1 MKQKEIFETYESE
14 VRSYC
19 RNFPAVF
26 ATAKGSVI
34 TDCDGNSYIDFFNGA
49 GALNYGHN
57 NDYIK
62 GKVVDYL
69 MSDGIMHALD
79 MMTSAKGELIQF
91 MEEKILRPRGLDY
104 KIMFPGP
111 TGTNAIEMALKLA
124 RKYTGRRTI
133 WALMGAF
140 HGMTLGALALTSDQ
154 NSRKG
159 GGIPLENTVHMPA
172 PYMFPELDTVQYME
186 TVLQDDHSGI
196 EKPAAIIVETTQA
209 EGGIQVLPTDYLQKL
224 RAFCDKHEILL
235 IVDDIQVGCARTG
248 TFFSFQR
255 AGIVPDIVC
264 LSKSIGGYG
273 FPFALTL
280 IKPEIDCFN
289 PGEHNGTFR
298 GNQLAMVASKA
309 GMEFMLEAKVE
320 EGVQEREEIIRSFL
334 EEKIAGP
341 GREIRG
347 IGCIWGIDVGTGE
360 RSKAVIRECFKN
372 GLILER
378 AGRDD
383 SVVKV
388 MPSLVIEKELL
399 VKGLEILKQS
409 MDAVLND

>member
-26 ATAKGSVI
+26 ATAKGSI
-34 TDCDGNSYIDFFNGA
+34 MTDEDGNSFIDFFNGA

-62 GKVVDYL
+62 GKVIEYL
-69 MSDGIMHALD
+69 MGDGILHGLD
-79 MMTSAKGELIQF
+79 LMTSPKAQLIEF
-91 MEEKILRPRGLDY
+91 MQEKILQPRGYEY
-104 KIMFPGP
+104 KLMFPGP
-111 TGTNAIEMALKLA
+111 TGTNCVEMALKLA
-124 RKYTGRRTI
+124 RKATGRRTV

-140 HGMTLGALALTSDQ
+140 HGMTLGSLALTSDVA
-154 NSRKG
+154 SRRG
-159 GGIPLENTVHMPA
+159 GGVSLDDVVHMPA
-172 PYMFPELDTVQYME
+172 PYMFPELDTVMYME
-186 TVLQDDHSGI
+186 TLLLDDHSAI
-196 EKPAAIIVETTQA
+196 EKPAAIILETTQA
-209 EGGIQVLPTDYLQKL
+209 EGGIHVLPTEYLQKV
-224 RAFCDKHEILL
+224 RSFCDRYDIKL

-248 TFFSFQR
+248 RFFSFER

-264 LSKSIGGYG
+264 LSKSIGGIG
-273 FPFALTL
+273 LPFAINL
-280 IKPEIDCFN
+280 IKPEMDVFN

-298 GNQLAMVASKA
+298 GNQLAMVAAKA

-320 EGVQEREEIIRSFL
+320 EGVAEREEIIRTFL
-334 EEKIAGP
+334 EENMAGI
-341 GREIRG
+341 GRVIRG
-347 IGCIWGIDVGTGE
+347 IGCIWGIDVGAGV
-360 RSKAVIRECFKN
+360 RSKGVIRECFDR

-383 SVVKV
+383 SVVKI

-399 VKGLEILKQS
+399 IQGLQILKES
-409 MDAVLND
+409 MDTVLKE